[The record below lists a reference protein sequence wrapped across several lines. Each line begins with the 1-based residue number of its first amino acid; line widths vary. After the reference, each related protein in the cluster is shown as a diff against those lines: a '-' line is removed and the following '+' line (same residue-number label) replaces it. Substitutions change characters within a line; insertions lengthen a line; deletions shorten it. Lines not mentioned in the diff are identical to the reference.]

1 MTLSVR
7 LQTLSMF
14 PATATAQS
22 KMRSVLLLMDPLL
35 RAEVTSSTGCGY
47 RLAVGLMSGGCSQH
61 RCSRHA
67 LMFGLRPEPG
77 KLLFDKYETLV
88 VFSGNPNKSP
98 AYAAIGAR
106 GRVLL
111 SQQDV

>member
-1 MTLSVR
+1 MILSVR

-67 LMFGLRPEPG
+67 LMFGLRPEPE
-77 KLLFDKYETLV
+77 KLLLSMYGTLAAL
-88 VFSGNPNKSP
+88 SRNPNQAP
-98 AYAAIGAR
+98 AYTAIGAR
-106 GRVLL
+106 GRVVL